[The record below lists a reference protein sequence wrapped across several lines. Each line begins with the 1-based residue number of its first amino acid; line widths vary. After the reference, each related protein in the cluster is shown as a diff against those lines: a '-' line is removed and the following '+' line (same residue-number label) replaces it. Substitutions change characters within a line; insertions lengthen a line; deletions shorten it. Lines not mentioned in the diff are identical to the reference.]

1 MTGYSTEK
9 QAEKL
14 SSWWSLGKADHL
26 FRRIQRYTRFVAL
39 SKWSLITIALLLTA
53 SLIIWPLLSED
64 ASGVRISFVDRN
76 AVGNMPAASPV
87 MSNPEY
93 RSVGDSGQE
102 FKISGK
108 TATQKTARLVEIIDA
123 QAQMTKASGKWYS
136 LSADRAEYDQALKR
150 IELYGNVVLVDEVG
164 ANLNTERATIEVS
177 PLHIYGDEAIDGETA
192 RGNILASGFEIVDD
206 GQHIIFTR
214 GDAPVKVTF

>member
-1 MTGYSTEK
+1 MAVPSTEK
-9 QAEKL
+9 QADKF

-39 SKWSLITIALLLTA
+39 SKWSLIAVAMLLTA
-53 SLIIWPLLSED
+53 SLIIWPLVSND
-64 ASGVRISFVDRN
+64 SSGVRISFVDRS
-76 AVGNMPAASPV
+76 ATGTSPAASPV

-93 RSVGDSGQE
+93 RSVGDAGQE

-108 TATQKTARLVEIIDA
+108 TATQKTARLVEIIEA

-136 LSADRAEYDQALKR
+136 LTADRAEYDQALKR
-150 IELYGNVVLVDEVG
+150 IELYGNVVLIDEAG
-164 ANLNTERATIEVS
+164 GNINTERATIEVD
-177 PLHIYGDEAIDGETA
+177 PLHIYGNVAIYGETA

-206 GQHIIFTR
+206 GKRIIFNR